1 MTDNPALL
9 VLLLV
14 AIAGAGIVV
23 LLLRHRIRFEIRFRP
38 QRTVVTK
45 GRPPAPFI
53 AACEDVQQATGLD
66 QGWVRCVDIDGG
78 PALRFSDRIPERLHQ
93 RLRNGWEPPP
103 SGGGGGMRAT
113 G

>member
-1 MTDNPALL
+1 MSQNPALI

-14 AIAGAGIVV
+14 ALAAIAIVV

-38 QRTVVTK
+38 RRTVVTK
-45 GRPPAPFI
+45 GKPPSSFVG
-53 AACEDVQQATGLD
+53 ACEDIQRVTGLD
-66 QGWVRCVDIDGG
+66 QGWIRCVDTEGG

-103 SGGGGGMRAT
+103 TGGGDGNRAV